1 MPLQSAIELAPQGAK
16 PLAEPEA
23 LLDALR
29 LRLKAAPSWEF
40 CDGFLAALVCC
51 RRQIEPDECLPVRL
65 CPEAAPLAAIF
76 EQPAEQHAFLAL
88 WTQRWSA
95 VAQALDTPVMA
106 LDDPRAYQPEV
117 VDARAASTVLHQAPD
132 PALPSFGQ
140 AWARGFMAAVQAWPE
155 EWRGPRNQAA
165 LHWRGATLGLLQA
178 RTLADLDPP
187 THSAFADGAAAPTVS
202 ARRMKAFA
210 DAIWAVYSLR
220 ATWRKLDPGCRPC
233 GARPPPDATNPATAA
248 AGKNSRSAAD
258 CAAPV
263 GCLTEGT
270 CARS

>member
-1 MPLQSAIELAPQGAK
+1 MPLQSAIELAPQGAE

-51 RRQIEPDECLPVRL
+51 RRQIEPDECLPVLL
-65 CPEAAPLAAIF
+65 CPEAAPLPLAAIF
-76 EQPAEQHAFLAL
+76 EQHAEQHAFLAL
-88 WTQRWSA
+88 WTQRWSD
-95 VAQALDTPVMA
+95 VAQALDTPVTA

-178 RTLADLDPP
+178 LTLADLDPP
-187 THSAFADGAAAPTVS
+187 TLSAFADGAAAPTVS

-220 ATWRKLDPGCRPC
+220 ATWRKLGPRVQTVRGAATPGRNEPCHCGNGKKFKKCCGLCSVCRLL
-233 GARPPPDATNPATAA
+233 D
-248 AGKNSRSAAD
+248 
-258 CAAPV
+258 
-263 GCLTEGT
+263 
-270 CARS
+270 